1 MASMSDPKEFFRPGG
16 ELSRKLPSYEPRPQQ
31 AAMAEAVEGAIAN
44 NETLLVEAGTGVGK
58 SLAYLYPFIL
68 WAARGENKVAVST
81 ETKTL
86 QKQLIE
92 KDVPFL
98 RDEVG
103 LPIRAELC
111 LGAGN
116 YLCPYRFEK
125 ASRQGLF
132 QSKKAADQFR
142 KVEKW
147 SEKTAEGLVLE
158 LDFVPLSEVW
168 SSVKVETDLC
178 LHGKCPSLDGCFY
191 YRARRRQ
198 EKADI
203 LVMNHHLFFA
213 NLAVGGAV
221 LPPFQAVVFD
231 EAHSLEAIATEFLGV
246 QFSNY
251 RLPRL
256 LGYLYG
262 RRTKKGFLP
271 THLKNEVELADWERL
286 IDKLHSLNDDFFS
299 ALEKHWPEDRKTVRI
314 REAGYAGDV
323 LTGPLEE
330 LTRRLKDLREGFGD
344 EESREEAT
352 GYISRCRDLTRD
364 LDSLLNLKLEGYVY
378 WYERTRAIR
387 RVRHSLQMAPI
398 RVGEFLR
405 EKLWDRPWPV
415 VLTSATLST
424 GGNFRFICSNLG
436 LENCR
441 SLILD
446 SPFDYPRRVIVYTDA
461 KIPDPTR
468 RRQEYEEKII
478 RDIEEIVR
486 LTEGGAFVL
495 FTSFRMLDRAYEELS
510 EKLTEYDCLRQGDR
524 DRYRLLEEFKADPSS
539 VLFGTNS
546 FWQGVDVPGE
556 SLKCVIIVKLP
567 FDVPDDPLTEARL
580 EDIRL
585 KGGDPFR
592 AYQVPRAVIM
602 LRQGFG
608 RLMRG
613 RGDYGVVAIL
623 DPRIHTRQY
632 GREFLAS
639 LPSCRVT
646 SHLTHVEEFLE
657 KVKNSHPVR
666 LGHPV

>member
-1 MASMSDPKEFFRPGG
+1 M
-16 ELSRKLPSYEPRPQQ
+16 
-31 AAMAEAVEGAIAN
+31 
-44 NETLLVEAGTGVGK
+44 
-58 SLAYLYPFIL
+58 
-68 WAARGENKVAVST
+68 
-81 ETKTL
+81 
-86 QKQLIE
+86 
-92 KDVPFL
+92 
-98 RDEVG
+98 
-103 LPIRAELC
+103 
-111 LGAGN
+111 
-116 YLCPYRFEK
+116 
-125 ASRQGLF
+125 
-132 QSKKAADQFR
+132 
-142 KVEKW
+142 
-147 SEKTAEGLVLE
+147 
-158 LDFVPLSEVW
+158 
-168 SSVKVETDLC
+168 
-178 LHGKCPSLDGCFY
+178 
-191 YRARRRQ
+191 
-198 EKADI
+198 
-203 LVMNHHLFFA
+203 
-213 NLAVGGAV
+213 
-221 LPPFQAVVFD
+221 
-231 EAHSLEAIATEFLGV
+231 
-246 QFSNY
+246 
-251 RLPRL
+251 
-256 LGYLYG
+256 
-262 RRTKKGFLP
+262 
-271 THLKNEVELADWERL
+271 
-286 IDKLHSLNDDFFS
+286 
-299 ALEKHWPEDRKTVRI
+299 
-314 REAGYAGDV
+314 
-323 LTGPLEE
+323 EE
-330 LTRRLKDLREGFGD
+330 LTQKLKDLREGFGD

-352 GYISRCRDLTRD
+352 GYLARCRDLTRD
-364 LDSLLNLKLEGYVY
+364 LDSLLNLKQEGYVY

-405 EKLWDRPWPV
+405 EKLWERPWPV

-424 GGNFRFICSNLG
+424 GGNFRFIRSNLG

-446 SPFDYPRRVIVYTDA
+446 SPFDYQRRVIVYTDA
-461 KIPDPTR
+461 KIPDPAR

-478 RDIEEIVR
+478 EEVAKVVR

-510 EKLTEYDCLRQGDR
+510 EKLTEYECLRQGDR

-580 EDIRL
+580 EEIRL

-592 AYQVPRAVIM
+592 AYQVPRAAIK

-632 GREFLAS
+632 GKEFLSS

-666 LGHPV
+666 PRHGAGSKAQD